1 MLRQEILLIY
11 CVIWTCAFAVSCT
24 EQEGAGTTQKKISI
38 PLVECRRAAGN
49 IRIDGRLD
57 EPAWRKA
64 DSLKV
69 SFLLEPKDAENRSAT
84 TARFLWDDKYLYVA
98 FECEDC
104 DIWSYSN
111 KSDDQLWRGDVAEL
125 FVKPSTS
132 TRAYYEFVIAP
143 NGAMYDAR
151 YPSRGAG
158 GYWRFKGWSSKAN
171 VATAINGTDG
181 DVGDDDRGY
190 IVEMAIP
197 LAAFTDAEK
206 PADGVIWTVGAF
218 RYDYSKLFE
227 TPMLLMS
234 IPESKRGFH
243 YYEGYNQLIF
253 RDSNGSSG
261 QAFPEPTFLAGQFS
275 LADRYRCP

>member
-1 MLRQEILLIY
+1 MLGQKILLIF
-11 CVIWTCAFAVSCT
+11 CMIWTCACAVSCT
-24 EQEGAGTTQKKISI
+24 EQEVADTI
-38 PLVECRRAAGN
+38 PSVECRRAAGN

-57 EPAWRKA
+57 EPAWRNA

-69 SFLLEPKDAENRSAT
+69 SFLFRPKNTDNLSAT

-111 KSDDQLWRGDVAEL
+111 KPDDPLWRGDVAEL
-125 FVKPSTS
+125 FVKPNT
-132 TRAYYEFVIAP
+132 TDYTYYEFVMTP

-158 GYWRFKGWSSKAN
+158 GYWRFKSWSSKAN
-171 VATAINGTDG
+171 VATTIDGTDG
-181 DVGDDDRGY
+181 DASDDDRGY

-197 LAAFTDAEK
+197 LAVFTGAEK
-206 PADGVIWTVGAF
+206 PADGVIWTLGAF

-234 IPESKRGFH
+234 IPESERGGFH
-243 YYEGYNQLIF
+243 YYEGYNKL
-253 RDSNGSSG
+253 
-261 QAFPEPTFLAGQFS
+261 TFKK
-275 LADRYRCP
+275 